1 MKNKKKKDLFLP
13 FEISGNYFIEI
24 INNREVVLTGSF
36 EIIELD
42 KTVLKINCGEKN
54 IVFLGNDIEIAEYS
68 FDGFKI
74 KGDIKNIEFK

>member
-42 KTVLKINCGEKN
+42 KMVLKINCGEKN

>member
-54 IVFLGNDIEIAEYS
+54 IVFSGNDIEIAEYS

>member
-24 INNREVVLTGSF
+24 INNREVVLTGFF

-42 KTVLKINCGEKN
+42 KTVLKINCAEKN
-54 IVFLGNDIEIAEYS
+54 IVFSGNDIEIAEYS

>member
-54 IVFLGNDIEIAEYS
+54 IIFSGNDIEIAEYS

>member
-36 EIIELD
+36 EIIEHD

-54 IVFLGNDIEIAEYS
+54 IVFSGNDIEIAEYS

>member
-24 INNREVVLTGSF
+24 INNRVVVLTGSF

-42 KTVLKINCGEKN
+42 KMVLKINCGEKN

>member
-24 INNREVVLTGSF
+24 I
-36 EIIELD
+36 ELD

-54 IVFLGNDIEIAEYS
+54 IVFSGNDIEIAEYS